1 MTLSD
6 RHPIFVGYKMD
17 GSLRRRLEA
26 LTGPER
32 KYIAEDGDFL
42 RILRLG
48 EDGYVGKVV
57 VERITTD
64 RIDDIRRNV
73 LSILQ
78 RLSPDTRFPI
88 HLDILVC
95 DTEVEGAPPS
105 WSPAS

>member
-17 GSLRRRLEA
+17 GSLRRRLES

-32 KYIAEDGDFL
+32 KYIADDGDFL

-57 VERITTD
+57 AERITTD
-64 RIDDIRRNV
+64 RIDEKPTIVTANATVETRPE
-73 LSILQ
+73 
-78 RLSPDTRFPI
+78 SP
-88 HLDILVC
+88 
-95 DTEVEGAPPS
+95 
-105 WSPAS
+105 

>member
-17 GSLRRRLEA
+17 GSIRRRLES

-32 KYIAEDGDFL
+32 KYIADGGDFL
-42 RILRLG
+42 RILRFG

-57 VERITTD
+57 SERITTD

-78 RLSPDTRFPI
+78 RLCPDSRFPI

-95 DTEVEGAPPS
+95 DVDGEGAPPN
-105 WSPAS
+105 WNPAP

>member
-32 KYIAEDGDFL
+32 KYIADDGDFL

-57 VERITTD
+57 AERITTD

-95 DTEVEGAPPS
+95 VAEGEGGTPAWTPAP
-105 WSPAS
+105 